1 MRSFSVRP
9 AAGPRGR
16 AAALGPVLAGVL
28 GCALALPAAALPMA
42 TQGFWMVM
50 GDANAGD
57 SELSANYALTSRD
70 AIGGAIAR
78 FESPGH
84 GAAMAG
90 DRRESATLTYTRLVK
105 RWNMPSAQANLWFV
119 GQAGGLRAMGLGG
132 AGRSDSRALWSPAVL
147 ADWETT
153 RLYAGGGLKTQR
165 AGSWRRDT
173 AYARTGFSFYEVEY
187 EEVQPWFI
195 LEVKRESE
203 RIPLV
208 GHGPHTAFHRA
219 AETEWMPMLRFIHRR
234 WFVELGVN
242 REGGMFNLMFNH

>member
-1 MRSFSVRP
+1 MLSSSTRP
-9 AAGPRGR
+9 ASAPRGL
-16 AAALGPVLAGVL
+16 AAALGLCL
-28 GCALALPAAALPMA
+28 GWALALPAAALPMA

-50 GDANAGD
+50 GDANADD

-78 FESPGH
+78 YESPGH

-119 GQAGGLRAMGLGG
+119 GQAGGLRAAGLGG

-208 GHGPHTAFHRA
+208 GHGAHAAFHRA
-219 AETEWMPMLRFIHRR
+219 SETEWMPMLRFIHRR
-234 WFVELGVN
+234 WFLELGARRGTAHLSFMYVP
-242 REGGMFNLMFNH
+242 